1 MAMLPSQAGTRGLGD
16 RPKAAKAGK
25 DALRPTRVYGAHR
38 ATVVVA
44 HVLCA
49 LLAIYILLPI
59 YWIVVAATK
68 TNDNIVN
75 TFGFAFDAPFQLFQN
90 IKEVFVYENGLFS
103 RWLLNTVY
111 YAGVSGILSTVV
123 AALAGFTFAKY
134 HFFGRR
140 PIMGFILGA
149 VAIPATALVI
159 PLYLLFSALHLVNTA
174 AGMILPALGNTF
186 GAFLV
191 YVYVRASISDE
202 LLDAARI
209 DGASELTIFWRIAV
223 PLMLPVSVT
232 VLLFA
237 VVGTWNNYFFPLLIF
252 SNQRLY
258 PLTVGLAQWNFS
270 TSSGYGTH
278 VLYALIVTG
287 GLISMIPTVAAFLF
301 LQRYWRA
308 GLLAGAMRG

>member
-1 MAMLPSQAGTRGLGD
+1 MAMLSSQAGTRGLGN
-16 RPKAAKAGK
+16 RPKAGFAAKDRA
-25 DALRPTRVYGAHR
+25 RPTRVYGAHR
-38 ATVVVA
+38 VTVIIA
-44 HVLCA
+44 HVMCA

-68 TNDNIVN
+68 TNTNIVN
-75 TFGFAFDAPFQLFQN
+75 SFGLTFDAPFQLFQN
-90 IKEVFVYENGLFS
+90 IKEVFVYQDGMFS
-103 RWLLNTVY
+103 QWLLNTVF
-111 YAGVSGILSTVV
+111 YAGASGILSTAV
-123 AALAGFTFAKY
+123 AGLAGFTFAKY

-140 PIMGFILGA
+140 PIMGFIMGA

-159 PLYLLFSALHLVNTA
+159 PLYLLFSDLHLVNNP
-174 AGMILPALGNTF
+174 AGMILPSLGNTF
-186 GAFLV
+186 GAFLI

-209 DGASELTIFWRIAV
+209 DGASELVIFWRIAV
-223 PLMLPVSVT
+223 PLMLPCSVT

-258 PLTVGLAQWNFS
+258 PITVGLAQWNFS

-308 GLLAGAMRG
+308 GLLVGAVRG